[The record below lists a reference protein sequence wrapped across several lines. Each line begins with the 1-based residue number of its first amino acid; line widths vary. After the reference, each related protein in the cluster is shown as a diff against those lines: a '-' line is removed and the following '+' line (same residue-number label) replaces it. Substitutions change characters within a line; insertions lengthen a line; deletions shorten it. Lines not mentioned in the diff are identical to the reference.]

1 MNPPRLLLRR
11 RHILATTAL
20 LAAPAIVQAQ
30 PAWPARP
37 VRVINPYAPGGTSD
51 VVMRLMAD
59 RLERALGQPFVI
71 DSRPGAGGSIGT
83 AAAAAAPPDGYTL
96 LVSNTGPLSV
106 AQTLFPALPYDVS
119 RSFSFLTMFGGAP
132 MVCAVKGDSPLR
144 TLADYVAAARA
155 QPEAVSY
162 GNSGVGSVGHLT
174 GVMFGM
180 AVGAQLLLVPF
191 RGASEAQTAVL
202 SGNVTSVWDT
212 IGAYAGAIRSGSMR
226 ALGFT
231 SAERAGFMPDVP
243 TVKEQGWPDVVST
256 NWFLMAGPAGLNPAI
271 AARVNDVC
279 QTALNEPVVKERIAA
294 IGMVGLGNL
303 TPAQI
308 QQFVNAETAR
318 WAPIVR
324 ASGARPS

>member
-1 MNPPRLLLRR
+1 MTHTPRRRLL
-11 RHILATTAL
+11 AASTL
-20 LAAPAIVQAQ
+20 LVAPAIVRAQ
-30 PAWPARP
+30 PAWPVRP
-37 VRVINPYAPGGTSD
+37 VRVVNPYAPGGTSD
-51 VVMRLMAD
+51 VVMRLMAE

-71 DSRPGAGGSIGT
+71 ESRPGAGGSIGT
-83 AAAAAAPPDGYTL
+83 AAAAAAAPDGYTL
-96 LVSNTGPLSV
+96 LISNTGPLSV
-106 AQTLFPALPYDVS
+106 AQTLFPSLPYDVS
-119 RSFSFLTMFGGAP
+119 RSFSWIAMFGGAP

-231 SAERAGFMPDVP
+231 SPERAVFMPEVP

-256 NWFLMAGPAGLNPAI
+256 NWFLMAGPAGMPPSI
-271 AARVNDVC
+271 AARVNEVC
-279 QTALNEPVVKERIAA
+279 QAALAEPVVRERIAS

-303 TPAQI
+303 SPVQI
-308 QQFVNAETAR
+308 QGFVNAETER

-324 ASGARPS
+324 ASGARPG